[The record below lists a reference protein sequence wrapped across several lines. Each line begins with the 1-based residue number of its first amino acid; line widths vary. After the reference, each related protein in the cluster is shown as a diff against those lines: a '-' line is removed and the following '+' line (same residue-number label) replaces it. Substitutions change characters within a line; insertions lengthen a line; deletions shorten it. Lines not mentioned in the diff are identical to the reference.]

1 MKFLQ
6 SCPELLHLSLSPLT
20 EKKEFRNH
28 RSRKICVLSSV
39 DEEECQRM
47 SVSLLVGPEEEVDVI
62 NGDHDH
68 NMNENI
74 YLMKPRPP
82 PRPLNFCTRTQTG
95 SLESASKNTESFLIS
110 CPSANNMTFS
120 CRHQFFFFFLNL
132 LNLL

>member
-6 SCPELLHLSLSPLT
+6 SCPELLHLVIHLLPLSPLT

-47 SVSLLVGPEEEVDVI
+47 SVSLLVGHEEEVDVI

-82 PRPLNFCTRTQTG
+82 PRPLNFCTRTQT
-95 SLESASKNTESFLIS
+95 ASKNTESFLIS

-120 CRHQFFFFFLNL
+120 CRHQFLYFFFLNL
-132 LNLL
+132 L